1 MGLRNMFREMDADKN
16 GVISI
21 AELNEALNSKGL
33 PEAQA
38 KVVSVCAWLLLHLNW
53 DCVLWGQLV
62 RAAVLLRAHWA
73 TVPPTAD
80 NLDIVFRSS

>member
-21 AELNEALNSKGL
+21 AELNAALNTKGL

-38 KVVSVCAWLLLHLNW
+38 KVSGQKRNLN
-53 DCVLWGQLV
+53 
-62 RAAVLLRAHWA
+62 A
-73 TVPPTAD
+73 
-80 NLDIVFRSS
+80 FRT